1 MRLTR
6 KLKRNIA
13 IAVTAA
19 APVCA
24 MIFGHQFETTPG
36 PHAAGGAADRP
47 GTDASAQGAQ
57 TVNELLAQLNIVDK
71 LPAVPGYE
79 RGCGT
84 NKKTKLKEKCVF
96 GPAWPDIHRTGCDER
111 NQVLA
116 AQLTNPVFKPRTR
129 NCKVLSGV
137 LDPDPYS
144 GRVINFT
151 DKRPKDIT
159 LDHVFAL
166 ERAWNAGAAQW
177 DLQQRKLFAN
187 DLVLNVLAVDGRLN
201 ESKHSS
207 GLEWLPPNRGFRC
220 TYVQKYLQVAV
231 KYHLMITKNDQ
242 KTAITTCSVP
252 TGTDPASEPQLA
264 AS

>member
-13 IAVTAA
+13 VAVTIA
-19 APVCA
+19 APVAA
-24 MIFGHQFETTPG
+24 MLFGHQFQTAPG
-36 PHAAGGAADRP
+36 PHPAGTAAAAPGA
-47 GTDASAQGAQ
+47 DASPQAAQ
-57 TVNELLAQLNIVDK
+57 TVSQLLAKLTIVDK
-71 LPAVPGYE
+71 LPVVPGYE

-96 GPAWPDIHRTGCDER
+96 GPAWPDVRRTGCDER

-129 NCKVLSGV
+129 NCKVLAGV
-137 LDPDPYS
+137 LNPDPYS

-151 DKRPKDIT
+151 VDRPKDIT

-177 DLQQRKLFAN
+177 DLQQRKLYAN
-187 DLVLNVLAVDGRLN
+187 DLENVLAVDGRLN

-207 GLEWLPPNRGFRC
+207 GLEWLPPNREFRC
-220 TYVQKYLQVAV
+220 TYTQKYLQVAV
-231 KYHLMITKNDQ
+231 KYHL
-242 KTAITTCSVP
+242 AITTSDQKIATRTCSVSAESA
-252 TGTDPASEPQLA
+252 PASQQQSAMP
-264 AS
+264 

>member
-6 KLKRNIA
+6 RLKRNIA
-13 IAVTAA
+13 IAVTIA
-19 APVCA
+19 APVSA
-24 MIFGHQFETTPG
+24 MIFGHQFETAPG
-36 PHAAGGAADRP
+36 PHAAGAAAAAPGA
-47 GTDASAQGAQ
+47 DASPQAAQS
-57 TVNELLAQLNIVDK
+57 VNQLLAQLNIVDK
-71 LPAVPGYE
+71 LPSIPGYE

-96 GPAWPDIHRTGCDER
+96 GPAWPDVRRTGCDER

-116 AQLTNPVFKPRTR
+116 VQLSNPVFKPRTR
-129 NCKVLSGV
+129 NCKVLAGV

-151 DKRPKDIT
+151 VDRPKDIT
-159 LDHVFAL
+159 LDHIFAL

-207 GLEWLPPNRGFRC
+207 GLEWLPPNRSFRC

-242 KTAITTCSVP
+242 KIATTTCSAPVN
-252 TGTDPASEPQLA
+252 TIPAAQPPGS